1 MKRIIVEKSSSTIYY
16 KKDAYHFYYT
26 EPLSIKAVRFSD
38 EEWESVLRD
47 CSEMKSKYLPTAILD
62 KEWFVRVFGSFIED

>member
-1 MKRIIVEKSSSTIYY
+1 MKRIIIEKSSPKIYY
-16 KKDAYHFYYT
+16 KGSEYHFYYT
-26 EPLSIKAVRFSD
+26 EPLSVKAVRFSD

-62 KEWFVRVFGSFIED
+62 KDWFVRVFGSFIED

>member
-1 MKRIIVEKSSSTIYY
+1 MKRIIVEKSPARIYY

-26 EPLSIKAVRFSD
+26 EPLSTKAVRFSD

-47 CSEMKSKYLPTAILD
+47 CSEMRSKYLPTAILD
-62 KEWFVRVFGSFIED
+62 KDWFVRVFGSFVEN